1 MDSLITSLDL
11 FDKINQLAFD
21 SSVDIR
27 RRLEALQIIWELVNS
42 RTNNAIEFIKQGH
55 LVNEGFFKKIKKIMY
70 IMSC

>member
-1 MDSLITSLDL
+1 MDSIITSLDL
-11 FDKINQLAFD
+11 FNKINQLAFD

-55 LVNEGFFKKIKKIMY
+55 LVSEDFL
-70 IMSC
+70 